1 MPSHNSWWGD
11 FNTIML
17 VLRIPISP
25 SPILQTLN
33 IYKLKEKSL
42 QSPIS
47 IYPRNISGYLKNIQ
61 SSKPSTIKKLHASI
75 PLYCFSFESIRI
87 SAIFFCLCVS
97 TLQTKINNPKYR
109 LYHTQDRFRSFI
121 AYWHYC
127 YYFRV
132 NRSECFSKKN
142 WYIELIP
149 RKVST
154 ILWQMVIKLNVFPEM
169 SILSQ

>member
-1 MPSHNSWWGD
+1 MPLFVVPSHNSWWGD

-87 SAIFFCLCVS
+87 SAIFFVS
-97 TLQTKINNPKYR
+97 VCRHFKLKSIILNIDYITRKIAFVRSLHTGITATIFGLTDRSVFRKKIDTLN
-109 LYHTQDRFRSFI
+109 
-121 AYWHYC
+121 
-127 YYFRV
+127 
-132 NRSECFSKKN
+132 
-142 WYIELIP
+142 
-149 RKVST
+149 
-154 ILWQMVIKLNVFPEM
+154 
-169 SILSQ
+169 